1 MKSKEEMAAI
11 LGKKIGMTSI
21 YNENREAEPCT
32 VIQAGPC
39 FVSQVKTA
47 DNDGYEAY
55 QLSIGERKEAKVSKP
70 LRGHFA
76 KAGITPGYKMAEFG
90 KDVMGVELEQ
100 GSPVSVEMFREGEM
114 VDVRGVSKGKGFAGV
129 VKRHN
134 FGGGSRTHGQSDR
147 LRAPG
152 SVGGASDPSRT
163 FKGTKMA
170 GRMGGKT
177 VKVRGL
183 EIMKVI
189 PESNLIVVKGA
200 VPGVKNSYVQI
211 VSSNK

>member
-1 MKSKEEMAAI
+1 MAAI
-11 LGKKIGMTSI
+11 LGKKIGMTRI
-21 YNENREAEPCT
+21 YNEKREAVPCT

-39 FVSQVKTA
+39 FVSQVKSLE
-47 DNDGYEAY
+47 NDGYEAY
-55 QLSIGERKEAKVSKP
+55 QLTIGERKENKVSKS
-70 LRGHFA
+70 LRGHYA
-76 KAGITPGYKMAEFG
+76 KAGVAPGYEVAEFA
-90 KDVMGVELEQ
+90 KDAVGAELDL
-100 GSPVSVEMFREGEM
+100 GSPVGVDMFSEGEI
-114 VDVRGVSKGKGFAGV
+114 VDVRGVTKGKGFAGV

-134 FGGGSRTHGQSDR
+134 FAGGSRTHGQSDR

-170 GRMGGKT
+170 GRMGGKN

-183 EIMKVI
+183 RIVKIM
-189 PESNLIVVKGA
+189 PESNLLVINGS

-211 VSSNK
+211 VSRNK

>member
-1 MKSKEEMAAI
+1 MAAI

-21 YNENREAEPCT
+21 YDENREAVPCT

-39 FVSQVKTA
+39 FVSQVKTVVK
-47 DNDGYEAY
+47 DGYEAY

-70 LRGHFA
+70 LRGHYA
-76 KAGITPGYKMAEFG
+76 KAGVVPGYKVVEFE
-90 KDVMGVELEQ
+90 KDLMDAELEEG
-100 GSPVSVEMFREGEM
+100 GSVSVEMFREGET

-177 VKVRGL
+177 VRVKGL
-183 EIMKVI
+183 KIMKVI
-189 PESNLIVVKGA
+189 PESNLLVVKGA

-211 VSSNK
+211 VSSKK

>member
-1 MKSKEEMAAI
+1 MAAI
-11 LGKKIGMTSI
+11 LGKKIGMTRI
-21 YNENREAEPCT
+21 YNEKREAVPCT

-55 QLSIGERKEAKVSKP
+55 QLSIGERKEAKVTKP
-70 LRGHFA
+70 HRGHCA
-76 KAGITPGYKMAEFG
+76 KAGITPGYKIAEFSRDMMNG
-90 KDVMGVELEQ
+90 DLEL
-100 GSPVSVEMFREGEM
+100 GSPVSVEMFKEGET
-114 VDVRGVSKGKGFAGV
+114 VDVRGVTKGKGFAGV

-152 SVGGASDPSRT
+152 SVGGSSDPSRT
-163 FKGTKMA
+163 FKGMRMA
-170 GRMGGKT
+170 GRMGGKN

-183 EIMKVI
+183 QILKVI
-189 PESNLIVVKGA
+189 PESNLLVIKGS
-200 VPGVKNSYVQI
+200 VPGVKNSYVEI
-211 VSSNK
+211 VSTKK

>member
-1 MKSKEEMAAI
+1 MAAI

-21 YNENREAEPCT
+21 YDENREAVPCT

-39 FVSQVKTA
+39 FVSQVKTTV
-47 DNDGYEAY
+47 NDGYEAY
-55 QLSIGERKEAKVSKP
+55 QLSIGERKEAKVSRP
-70 LRGHFA
+70 LRGHYA
-76 KAGITPGYKMAEFG
+76 KAGVVPGYKLVEFEKGVMGAELEAG
-90 KDVMGVELEQ
+90 SPVGVELF
-100 GSPVSVEMFREGEM
+100 SEGDI

-134 FGGGSRTHGQSDR
+134 FGGGQRTHGQSDR

-152 SVGGASDPSRT
+152 SVGGASDPSKT

-177 VKVRGL
+177 VRVKGLKV
-183 EIMKVI
+183 MKVI
-189 PESNLIVVKGA
+189 PESNLLVVKGA

-211 VSSNK
+211 VSSKK

>member
-1 MKSKEEMAAI
+1 MAAI

-21 YNENREAEPCT
+21 YDENRQAVPCT

-39 FVSQVKTA
+39 FVSQVKTTGV
-47 DNDGYEAY
+47 DGYEAY

-70 LRGHFA
+70 LRGHYA
-76 KAGITPGYKMAEFG
+76 KAGVVPGYEIAEFG
-90 KDVMGVELEQ
+90 RNDMEADIEE
-100 GSPVSVEMFREGEM
+100 GSSVSVEMFHEGEM
-114 VDVRGVSKGKGFAGV
+114 VDVQGVSKGKGFAGV

-152 SVGGASDPSRT
+152 SVGGASDPSKT

-170 GRMGGKT
+170 GRMGGKA
-177 VKVRGL
+177 VKVKGL
-183 EIMKVI
+183 KIMKVI
-189 PESNLIVVKGA
+189 PESNLLVVKGA
-200 VPGVKNSYVQI
+200 VPGVKNSYLQI
-211 VSSNK
+211 VSSKQ

>member
-1 MKSKEEMAAI
+1 MAAI

-21 YNENREAEPCT
+21 YNENREVEPCT
-32 VIQAGPC
+32 VIQAGQC
-39 FVSQVKTA
+39 YVSQVKT
-47 DNDGYEAY
+47 DDSDGYEAY

-70 LRGHFA
+70 LRGHYA
-76 KAGITPGYKMAEFG
+76 KAGVAPGYKRAEFG
-90 KDVMGVELEQ
+90 RDVMGTDLEL
-100 GSPVSVEMFREGEM
+100 GSPVKVDCFTVGEK
-114 VDVRGVSKGKGFAGV
+114 VDIRGVAKGKGFAGV

-134 FGGGSRTHGQSDR
+134 FSGGSKTHGQSDR

-163 FKGTKMA
+163 FKGKKLP
-170 GRMGGKT
+170 GRMGGKS
-177 VKVRGL
+177 VKVKGL
-183 EIMKVI
+183 EVI
-189 PESNLIVVKGA
+189 RVMPESDILVVKGA

>member
-1 MKSKEEMAAI
+1 MAAI

-21 YNENREAEPCT
+21 YDENRDAVPCT

-39 FVSQVKTA
+39 FVSQVKTTV
-47 DNDGYEAY
+47 NDGYEAY

-70 LRGHFA
+70 LRGHYA
-76 KAGITPGYKMAEFG
+76 KAGVVPGYKVVEFG

-100 GSPVSVEMFREGEM
+100 GSPVSVEIFNEGDT

-134 FGGGSRTHGQSDR
+134 FAGGSQTHGQSDR

-170 GRMGGKT
+170 GRMGGKI
-177 VKVRGL
+177 VKTRGL
-183 EIMKVI
+183 KIVKVI
-189 PESNLIVVKGA
+189 PESNLLVIKGA
-200 VPGVKNSYVQI
+200 VPGVKNSYVQV